1 MGCERL
7 EASLSQKK
15 QASSI
20 SGLNLI
26 TSYSNTKSLYLGFV
40 SGAGLFSAT
49 LGEEGSS
56 GMADCGGVD
65 EDAEEADAVCDFSDL
80 SVLSDLEERFIKFKN
95 PPLLFF
101 FSAS

>member
-1 MGCERL
+1 M
-7 EASLSQKK
+7 
-15 QASSI
+15 
-20 SGLNLI
+20 
-26 TSYSNTKSLYLGFV
+26 GFV

-56 GMADCGGVD
+56 GMADGGAVA

-80 SVLSDLEERFIKFKN
+80 SDLSDLEERFIKFKN

-101 FSAS
+101 FSASWDSELFKERLRKEQKKQKCRQARD